1 MAAEILVVDDELDI
15 RELVGG
21 ILQDEGFTVRMA
33 GNSTDALGAIRVRAP
48 KLVVLD
54 VWLKGSE
61 LDGLEILSLIKEMDP
76 LLPVVVISG
85 HGTVETAVTAIRRGA
100 YDYLEKPFHTEKL
113 ILTVQRAL
121 ENAELKRENSHL
133 RARSASS
140 NELVGRSGVM
150 AQLLS
155 SVDKVS
161 PTNSRILISGPPGS
175 GKELVARLIHE
186 RSNRA
191 KGPFTVVSAAA
202 MDPDRV
208 ETELFGEETGD
219 GKAPKIGLLEQ
230 AHAGTLLLDEISDM
244 PMAVQTRI
252 LRVLVDQRFK
262 RRNGRD
268 DVTVDV
274 RVISTTARDLRSEI
288 SAGRFREDLYYRLNV
303 VPVDVPAL
311 DRRREDIPDL
321 VNYFVRRVADAT
333 GLQPRPFSD
342 DAVAVLQASEW
353 PGNVRQLRNVVERLL
368 ILTNGEPPGP
378 ITAQHLPG
386 DAKAG
391 GASAAG
397 SMQMISMSLRDAREH
412 FEREYLAMQITRFGG
427 NVSRTAQFIGM
438 ERSALHRKLKAL
450 GVDTSLGQKEPQG

>member
-1 MAAEILVVDDELDI
+1 MAAEILVVDDEADI

-21 ILQDEGFTVRMA
+21 ILQDEGFAVRTA
-33 GNSTDALGAIRVRAP
+33 GNSTDALAAVRARAP
-48 KLVVLD
+48 RLVVLD

-61 LDGLEILSLIKEMDP
+61 LDGLGILSILKEMDP
-76 LLPVVVISG
+76 FLPVVVISG
-85 HGTVETAVTAIRRGA
+85 HGTVETAVEAIRRGA
-100 YDYLEKPFHTEKL
+100 YDYLEKPFKAEKL
-113 ILTVQRAL
+113 IVTVQRAL
-121 ENAELKRENSHL
+121 ENAQLKRENSRL

-140 NELVGRSGVM
+140 HEVVGRSGIM
-150 AQLLS
+150 AQLTS
-155 SVDKVS
+155 SIDKVS
-161 PTNSRILISGPPGS
+161 PTNSRIMISGPPGS
-175 GKELVARLIHE
+175 GKDLVARLIHE
-186 RSNRA
+186 QSARA
-191 KGPFTVVSAAA
+191 TGPFVVVNAAA
-202 MDPDRV
+202 IDPERV
-208 ETELFGEETGD
+208 ESELFGEEFGD
-219 GKAPKIGLLEQ
+219 GKAPKIGLFEQ

-244 PMAVQTRI
+244 PLVAQSRI
-252 LRVLVDQRFK
+252 LRVLVDQRFR

-288 SAGRFREDLYYRLNV
+288 QAGRFREDLYYRLNV
-303 VPVDVPAL
+303 VPVDVPSL

-321 VNYFVRRVADAT
+321 VNYFVQRVADAT
-333 GLQPRPFSD
+333 GLQPRPFSE

-368 ILTNGEPPGP
+368 ILANGEPPGP
-378 ITAQHLPG
+378 ITAQHLPS
-386 DAKAG
+386 DAKGG

-427 NVSRTAQFIGM
+427 NVSRTAAFIGM

-450 GVDTSLGQKEPQG
+450 GVDTSLNIKEPQG

>member
-1 MAAEILVVDDELDI
+1 MSAEILVVDDEADI

-21 ILQDEGFTVRMA
+21 ILQDEGYAVKTA
-33 GNSTDALGAIRVRAP
+33 GNSTDALAAVRNRAP
-48 KLVVLD
+48 RLVVLD
-54 VWLKGSE
+54 VWLKGSD
-61 LDGLEILSLIKEMDP
+61 LDGLEILTLLKEMDP

-100 YDYLEKPFHTEKL
+100 FDYLEKPFQAEKL
-113 ILTVQRAL
+113 IVTVQRAL
-121 ENAELKRENSHL
+121 ENAALKRENSHL
-133 RARSASS
+133 RSRMASS
-140 NELVGRSGVM
+140 SELIGRSSTM
-150 AQLLS
+150 AQLAS
-155 SVDKVS
+155 SIDKVS
-161 PTNSRILISGPPGS
+161 PTNSRILVSGPPGS

-191 KGPFTVVSAAA
+191 SGPFMVVSAAS
-202 MDPDRV
+202 MEPERV
-208 ETELFGEETGD
+208 EVELFGEEVD
-219 GKAPKIGLLEQ
+219 GKAPKIGLFEQ
-230 AHAGTLLLDEISDM
+230 AHMGTLLLDEISDM
-244 PMAVQTRI
+244 PLAAQSRI
-252 LRVLVDQRFK
+252 LRVLVDQRFR

-268 DVTVDV
+268 DVSVDV
-274 RVISTTARDLRSEI
+274 RVISTSARDLKAEI
-288 SAGRFREDLYYRLNV
+288 NAGRFREDLYYRLNV
-303 VPVDVPAL
+303 VPVEVPAL

-321 VNYFVRRVADAT
+321 VGYFVRRVADAT

-386 DAKAG
+386 DAKGG

-427 NVSRTAQFIGM
+427 NVSRTAAFIGM

-450 GVDTSLGQKEPQG
+450 GVDTSLGAKEPTS

>member
-1 MAAEILVVDDELDI
+1 
-15 RELVGG
+15 
-21 ILQDEGFTVRMA
+21 
-33 GNSTDALGAIRVRAP
+33 
-48 KLVVLD
+48 
-54 VWLKGSE
+54 
-61 LDGLEILSLIKEMDP
+61 
-76 LLPVVVISG
+76 

-100 YDYLEKPFHTEKL
+100 YDYIEKPFQTEKL

-121 ENAELKRENSHL
+121 ENAALKRENSHL
-133 RARSASS
+133 KARSAASS
-140 NELVGRSGVM
+140 DLIGKSSVM
-150 AQLLS
+150 AQLAGS
-155 SVDKVS
+155 IEKVS

-186 RSNRA
+186 RSNRIN
-191 KGPFTVVSAAA
+191 GPFIVVSAAA
-202 MDPDRV
+202 MEADRV
-208 ETELFGEETGD
+208 EAELFGEEFGD
-219 GKAPKIGLLEQ
+219 GKAPKIGLFEQ
-230 AHAGTLLLDEISDM
+230 AHAGTLLLDESSDM
-244 PMAVQTRI
+244 PLAPQSRI
-252 LRVLVDQRFK
+252 LRVLVDQRFR

-311 DRRREDIPDL
+311 DRRREDIPEL

-333 GLQPRPFSD
+333 GLQPRPFSE

-386 DAKAG
+386 DSRSG
-391 GASAAG
+391 G
-397 SMQMISMSLRDAREH
+397 
-412 FEREYLAMQITRFGG
+412 
-427 NVSRTAQFIGM
+427 
-438 ERSALHRKLKAL
+438 
-450 GVDTSLGQKEPQG
+450 

>member
-1 MAAEILVVDDELDI
+1 MAAEILVVDDEADI

-21 ILQDEGFTVRMA
+21 ILQDEGFAVRTA
-33 GNSTDALGAIRVRAP
+33 GNSTDALAAVRARAP
-48 KLVVLD
+48 RLVVLD

-61 LDGLEILSLIKEMDP
+61 LDGLGILSILKEMDP
-76 LLPVVVISG
+76 FLPVVVISG
-85 HGTVETAVTAIRRGA
+85 HGTVETAVEAIRRGA
-100 YDYLEKPFHTEKL
+100 YDYLEKPFKAEKL
-113 ILTVQRAL
+113 IVTIQRAM
-121 ENAELKRENSHL
+121 ENAQLKRENSRL

-140 NELVGRSGVM
+140 HEVVGRSGIM
-150 AQLLS
+150 AQLTGS
-155 SVDKVS
+155 IDKVA
-161 PTNSRILISGPPGS
+161 PTNSRIMISGPPGS
-175 GKELVARLIHE
+175 GKDLVARLIHE
-186 RSNRA
+186 QSSRA
-191 KGPFTVVSAAA
+191 SGPFVVVNAAA
-202 MDPDRV
+202 IDPERV
-208 ETELFGEETGD
+208 ESELFGEEFGD
-219 GKAPKIGLLEQ
+219 GKAPKIGLFEQ

-244 PMAVQTRI
+244 PLVAQSRI
-252 LRVLVDQRFK
+252 LRVLVDQRFR

-288 SAGRFREDLYYRLNV
+288 QAGRFREDLYYRLNV
-303 VPVDVPAL
+303 VPVDVPSL

-321 VNYFVRRVADAT
+321 VNYFVQRVADAT
-333 GLQPRPFSD
+333 GLQPRPFSE

-368 ILTNGEPPGP
+368 ILANGEPPGP
-378 ITAQHLPG
+378 ITAQHLPS
-386 DAKAG
+386 DAKGG

-427 NVSRTAQFIGM
+427 NVSRTAAFIGM

-450 GVDTSLGQKEPQG
+450 GVDTSLNIKEPQG

>member
-1 MAAEILVVDDELDI
+1 MAAEILVVDDEADI

-21 ILQDEGFTVRMA
+21 ILQDEGFAVRTA
-33 GNSTDALGAIRVRAP
+33 GNSTDALAAMRSRAP
-48 KLVVLD
+48 RLVVLD

-61 LDGLEILSLIKEMDP
+61 LDGLEILSILKEMDP

-100 YDYLEKPFHTEKL
+100 YDYLEKPFKADKL

-121 ENAELKRENSHL
+121 ENAALKRENSHL

-140 NELVGRSGVM
+140 HELVGRSSTM
-150 AQLLS
+150 AQLLGS
-155 SVDKVS
+155 IDKVA

-175 GKELVARLIHE
+175 GKELVARLIHD

-191 KGPFTVVSAAA
+191 MGPFVIVSAAA
-202 MDPDRV
+202 MDPERV
-208 ETELFGEETGD
+208 ESELFGEESMD
-219 GKAPKIGLLEQ
+219 GRGPKIGLFEQ

-244 PMAVQTRI
+244 PMAVQNRI
-252 LRVLVDQRFK
+252 LRVLVDQRFR
-262 RRNGRD
+262 RRNGQD
-268 DVTVDV
+268 DVSVDV
-274 RVISTTARDLRSEI
+274 RVISTSARDLRAEI
-288 SAGRFREDLYYRLNV
+288 ASGRFREDLYYRLNV

-321 VNYFVRRVADAT
+321 VDYFVRRVADAT
-333 GLQPRPFSD
+333 GLQPRPFSE

-412 FEREYLAMQITRFGG
+412 FEREYLSMQITRFGG
-427 NVSRTAQFIGM
+427 NVSRTAAFIGM

-450 GVDTSLGQKEPQG
+450 GVDTSLGQKETQS

>member
-1 MAAEILVVDDELDI
+1 MSAEILVVDDESDI

-21 ILQDEGFTVRMA
+21 ILQDEGFSVRTA
-33 GNSTDALGAIRVRAP
+33 GNSTDALAAMRTRAP
-48 KLVVLD
+48 RLVVLD

-61 LDGLEILSLIKEMDP
+61 LDGLEILSLLKEMDP

-100 YDYLEKPFHTEKL
+100 YDYLEKPFKSDKL
-113 ILTVQRAL
+113 IVTVQRAL
-121 ENAELKRENSHL
+121 ENAALKRENSHL
-133 RARSASS
+133 RTRSASS
-140 NELVGRSGVM
+140 HELVGHSSVM
-150 AQLLS
+150 GQLLGS
-155 SVDKVS
+155 LDKVA

-191 KGPFTVVSAAA
+191 RGPFVVISAAA

-208 ETELFGEETGD
+208 ESELFGEEFGD
-219 GKAPKIGLLEQ
+219 GKGPKIGLFEQ
-230 AHAGTLLLDEISDM
+230 AHSGTLLLDEISDM
-244 PMAVQTRI
+244 PMAAQSRI
-252 LRVLVDQRFK
+252 LRVLVDQRFR

-274 RVISTTARDLRSEI
+274 RVISTSARDLRSEI
-288 SAGRFREDLYYRLNV
+288 GAGRFREDLYYRLNV

-333 GLQPRPFSD
+333 GLQPRPFSE
-342 DAVAVLQASEW
+342 DAIAVLQASEW

-386 DAKAG
+386 DEKGG

-427 NVSRTAQFIGM
+427 NVSRTAAFIGM

-450 GVDTSLGQKEPQG
+450 GVDTSLGQKEPQS